1 MRQHNWP
8 VVVVAI
14 VWAAVVMATA
24 ALLRGTSH
32 WAALLPV
39 LGGTV
44 GGALILPRKPGT
56 AGAGWSLLGVAI
68 VWTAALLAA
77 GYVLWAT
84 AYALPVLLVMGAG
97 AAVSLVVLAVA
108 QRREARA

>member
-8 VVVVAI
+8 VTVVAI
-14 VWAAVVMATA
+14 IWAAVILATT
-24 ALLRGTSH
+24 ALLKGTGH
-32 WAALLPV
+32 WGTLLPI
-39 LGGTV
+39 LAGSV

-68 VWTAALLAA
+68 VWVAALLAA

-84 AYALPVLLVMGAG
+84 PYVLPVLGVMGAG
-97 AAVSLVVLAVA
+97 AAVSFVVLALA
-108 QRREARA
+108 QRREAQA